1 MTSIG
6 KTLGSGIIYTAVAQY
21 SGVLFSILIGAVL
34 ARLLTPEEFGV
45 VALVTVFV
53 TFFNLLSNF
62 GIGQAVVQNQS
73 LTDDDIQSIFSFS
86 ILLGFLLAGL
96 FFLFAPF
103 IASFYNESELID
115 ISKWLA
121 ISVLFNSLQ
130 IIPKARFQKELK
142 FKQIGIVTL
151 IVQVLCGVIAIILAY
166 MGFSYYALVV
176 HSILNGL
183 FTLIVFYYLA
193 PIKIALKI
201 NMESINKIFRFSLFN
216 FLFNFINYF
225 TRNGDNLLIGKFL
238 GSAQLG
244 FYDKSYRLMMMPVQN
259 LTQVITTVLMPV
271 LSKYQDD
278 KEVIYKTYLKVLKII
293 ATIGFPLS
301 VFMFFSAYE
310 IINIVYGSQWN
321 ESIPVF
327 KIITLMI
334 GIQMIYASA
343 SSVFLAVNRTDLL
356 FYYGLIGATLLLS
369 GISYGVFFS
378 KTLEAVGYGLLVAF
392 YLNFF
397 IVFYMLIH
405 IALNKSFIDFFK
417 IFLFPLM
424 ISLIMAVSLWFCS
437 KYETENIYYNF
448 FLKLV
453 ISCITF
459 GLIFLSK
466 KENRNLMQMGIKQY
480 VNKV

>member
-201 NMESINKIFRFSLFN
+201 NMESINKIFRF
-216 FLFNFINYF
+216 Y
-225 TRNGDNLLIGKFL
+225 
-238 GSAQLG
+238 
-244 FYDKSYRLMMMPVQN
+244 
-259 LTQVITTVLMPV
+259 
-271 LSKYQDD
+271 
-278 KEVIYKTYLKVLKII
+278 
-293 ATIGFPLS
+293 
-301 VFMFFSAYE
+301 
-310 IINIVYGSQWN
+310 
-321 ESIPVF
+321 
-327 KIITLMI
+327 
-334 GIQMIYASA
+334 
-343 SSVFLAVNRTDLL
+343 
-356 FYYGLIGATLLLS
+356 
-369 GISYGVFFS
+369 
-378 KTLEAVGYGLLVAF
+378 
-392 YLNFF
+392 
-397 IVFYMLIH
+397 
-405 IALNKSFIDFFK
+405 
-417 IFLFPLM
+417 
-424 ISLIMAVSLWFCS
+424 
-437 KYETENIYYNF
+437 
-448 FLKLV
+448 
-453 ISCITF
+453 
-459 GLIFLSK
+459 
-466 KENRNLMQMGIKQY
+466 
-480 VNKV
+480 